1 MTTNNK
7 DAVFSDKC
15 RIPVPLNQKFNW
27 LPNMQ
32 LSSADK
38 QDFCV
43 SVESKYPMS
52 NENMNKYD
60 LDNMTEKPD
69 SNKGVV
75 DKLLLKKCGEV
86 NDINQTWWV
95 GN

>member
-1 MTTNNK
+1 MTTNNSK
-7 DAVFSDKC
+7 AVFSDRC
-15 RIPVPLNQKFNW
+15 RNPVPLNQKFNW
-27 LPNMQ
+27 GPNMQ
-32 LSSADK
+32 LSSVDIPN
-38 QDFCV
+38 FCV
-43 SVESKYPMS
+43 SVDSKFQMS

-69 SNKGVV
+69 TNKGVV
-75 DKLLLKKCGEV
+75 SKLLLKQCAEV